1 LAVAAA
7 VSVAGCRRLRGGERA
22 GADDTR
28 PARGMLR
35 RRARAGGAHTY
46 GARGRVDVRSGGL
59 LAPGDRERLRPHG
72 EFFKIAAVTRAPAA
86 ARLVRA
92 AGKST
97 VMQPDLEPQHA
108 LGRRPR
114 AAAERWLESLPSE
127 PAVVRVGTHAAV
139 TGLEDRI
146 AQLDDLLSE
155 ERLGQAPL
163 ARLVALQQERTRL
176 VGTLAQVRYAEE
188 LADEWR

>member
-1 LAVAAA
+1 
-7 VSVAGCRRLRGGERA
+7 
-22 GADDTR
+22 
-28 PARGMLR
+28 
-35 RRARAGGAHTY
+35 
-46 GARGRVDVRSGGL
+46 
-59 LAPGDRERLRPHG
+59 
-72 EFFKIAAVTRAPAA
+72 
-86 ARLVRA
+86 
-92 AGKST
+92 
-97 VMQPDLEPQHA
+97 MQPDLEPQHA
-108 LGRRPR
+108 LGRRLRGLSDAAAPPYDWREFQRRCDERARTRHGLAGGRVAAAGVLALGVLAVWIRLGGGPTRPAPPQAMPPRGAPSESLAVDTAPPR
-114 AAAERWLESLPSE
+114 APAERWLESLPSE

-155 ERLGQAPL
+155 ERLDQGPL

>member
-1 LAVAAA
+1 
-7 VSVAGCRRLRGGERA
+7 LRGGERA

-35 RRARAGGAHTY
+35 RRARAGGAHTH

-72 EFFKIAAVTRAPAA
+72 GFFQIAAVTRAPAA

-108 LGRRPR
+108 LGRRLR
-114 AAAERWLESLPSE
+114 GLSDAAA
-127 PAVVRVGTHAAV
+127 VRVGTHAAV

-155 ERLGQAPL
+155 ERLDQAPR

>member
-1 LAVAAA
+1 
-7 VSVAGCRRLRGGERA
+7 LRGGERA

-35 RRARAGGAHTY
+35 RRARAGGAHTH

-72 EFFKIAAVTRAPAA
+72 EFFQIAAVTRAPAA

-108 LGRRPR
+108 LGRRLR
-114 AAAERWLESLPSE
+114 GLSDAAPPPCAPAERWLESLPSD

-155 ERLGQAPL
+155 ERLDQAPL

>member
-1 LAVAAA
+1 AGDRDLPLPDVPALAVAAA
-7 VSVAGCRRLRGGERA
+7 QSVAGCRRLRGGERA

-72 EFFKIAAVTRAPAA
+72 EFFKIAAVARAPAA
-86 ARLVRA
+86 ARLARA

-108 LGRRPR
+108 LGRRLR
-114 AAAERWLESLPSE
+114 GLSDAAAPPYDWREFQRRCDERARTRHGL
-127 PAVVRVGTHAAV
+127 AGGRVAAAAA
-139 TGLEDRI
+139 GR
-146 AQLDDLLSE
+146 SE
-155 ERLGQAPL
+155 ERRVGDGGGVWGSEGL
-163 ARLVALQQERTRL
+163 ER
-176 VGTLAQVRYAEE
+176 
-188 LADEWR
+188 

>member
-1 LAVAAA
+1 VVALGVLAVWI
-7 VSVAGCRRLRGGERA
+7 RLGG
-22 GADDTR
+22 GPTR
-28 PARGMLR
+28 PAPSQAMPPRGAPSEFL
-35 RRARAGGAHTY
+35 A
-46 GARGRVDVRSGGL
+46 VDT
-59 LAPGDRERLRPHG
+59 AP
-72 EFFKIAAVTRAPAA
+72 
-86 ARLVRA
+86 
-92 AGKST
+92 
-97 VMQPDLEPQHA
+97 
-108 LGRRPR
+108 PR

-155 ERLGQAPL
+155 ERLDQAPL

-188 LADEWR
+188 LADGWR

>member
-1 LAVAAA
+1 
-7 VSVAGCRRLRGGERA
+7 
-22 GADDTR
+22 
-28 PARGMLR
+28 
-35 RRARAGGAHTY
+35 
-46 GARGRVDVRSGGL
+46 
-59 LAPGDRERLRPHG
+59 
-72 EFFKIAAVTRAPAA
+72 
-86 ARLVRA
+86 
-92 AGKST
+92 
-97 VMQPDLEPQHA
+97 MQPDLEPQHA
-108 LGRRPR
+108 LGRRLRGLSDAAAPPYDWREFQRRCDECARTRHRLAGGRVAAAAAGVVALGVLAVWIRLGGGPTRPAPPQAMPPRGAPSEFLAVDTAPPR

-155 ERLGQAPL
+155 VRLDQAPL